1 MLQSCGW
8 WEWTYL
14 KVIYILHDG
23 TWSRSLARRASF
35 RWREGERREHWMN
48 DRQFFFSRILVG
60 QHLFVGKRLGMHFHL
75 GVPWKVQQQ
84 SQKHPSNPSMLH
96 PCFPMVGTSPKLL
109 KKRGKKPVVKLA
121 CNPSSDPHLVAFF
134 LISDFSCFFWRSC
147 KIQRHWFILG
157 PRRHYPLNTVA
168 GMLPMLQAMR
178 EMSQVT
184 QQGQVPGR
192 VIPVRIGG

>member
-1 MLQSCGW
+1 
-8 WEWTYL
+8 
-14 KVIYILHDG
+14 
-23 TWSRSLARRASF
+23 
-35 RWREGERREHWMN
+35 MN

-134 LISDFSCFFWRSC
+134 LISDFSCFFL
-147 KIQRHWFILG
+147 KKLQDPKTLVHIG
-157 PRRHYPLNTVA
+157 PTQTLSTEHCCWDAPNAPSNERNVTSDAARA
-168 GMLPMLQAMR
+168 GTGEGHP
-178 EMSQVT
+178 S
-184 QQGQVPGR
+184 
-192 VIPVRIGG
+192 